1 MRRETVMAKTWWTY
15 ALAGLWL
22 FGLESFAAPW
32 STNFSVKVWNTEEG
46 LPQSSVIALTQS
58 RDGYL
63 WLGTVN
69 GLARF
74 DGTRLLPLTRQ
85 IPPA

>member
-1 MRRETVMAKTWWTY
+1 MWRKTVMAKNWWTY

-22 FGLESFAAPW
+22 FGLQSGAAAW
-32 STNFSVKVWNTEEG
+32 NTNFSVKAWNTEEG

-69 GLARF
+69 GLARLTAH
-74 DGTRLLPLTRQ
+74 GSPPLTRR
-85 IPPA
+85 ILPA